1 MIDTIFPPADAPT
14 SARGPE
20 VPNPR
25 QCILVVEDD
34 AAIRRVNTE
43 VLTYSGYQVDAA
55 DDGAAAWDAL
65 QLKNYDLVLTDND
78 MPKVTGLEL
87 IRKIQTARLELPI
100 IMATGT
106 VPDEQ
111 LTQLTRYS
119 SWQPVLTLLKPY
131 SFDELVEAVKS
142 VLCAFNESR
151 AENAPPPNWQTSPL
165 NNRFQL

>member
-1 MIDTIFPPADAPT
+1 MNISTADAPI
-14 SARGPE
+14 SARPQNE
-20 VPNPR
+20 PNPR

-55 DDGAAAWDAL
+55 ADGAAAWEAL

-78 MPKVTGLEL
+78 MPNVTGLEL
-87 IRKIQTARLELPI
+87 IKRIQAASLDLPV

-106 VPDEQ
+106 LPDEH
-111 LTQLTRYS
+111 LTQLTRCS

-131 SFDELVEAVKS
+131 SFDELVEAVKT

-151 AENAPPPNWQTSPL
+151 EEIARPPNWQTSL
-165 NNRFQL
+165 LAKRFQI